1 MNSAS
6 LCSLTGRYDNP
17 IPTRFLAPIDCLK
30 KFQLRIPLAA
40 LLVGDG
46 LLHGEE
52 VDDGAEGAEG
62 QTHQADEAGHQ
73 QQGPLHRH
81 RGQDEQARQ
90 QRQRGQDVVLG
101 QEG

>member
-1 MNSAS
+1 MGDGLLHGEEVYESQCGGGVGCGVPANEYSCAHHV
-6 LCSLTGRYDNP
+6 
-17 IPTRFLAPIDCLK
+17 TRSWL
-30 KFQLRIPLAA
+30 PLAA

-62 QTHQADEAGHQ
+62 QAHEADEAGHQ

-81 RGQDEQARQ
+81 RGQDKQARQ
-90 QRQRGQDVVLG
+90 
-101 QEG
+101 EG

>member
-17 IPTRFLAPIDCLK
+17 IPTRFLAPI
-30 KFQLRIPLAA
+30 FQLRIPLAA
-40 LLVGDG
+40 LLVRDG

-62 QTHQADEAGHQ
+62 QTHEADEAGHQ

-90 QRQRGQDVVLG
+90 QR
-101 QEG
+101 